1 MTGSK
6 AESIQSSATVQ
17 QDIQEKQSD
26 HSIASHDDK
35 HSAIDEKHSVSIVEE
50 HAPIQQSKESKNDND
65 EDDGDGKKKKKK
77 KKEPSVPIYKLFRF
91 ATPLEMIGIL
101 LSMILSVGVGAM
113 QPVVIIIFGGIYKIE
128 TSE

>member
-50 HAPIQQSKESKNDND
+50 HVPIQQSKESKNDND
-65 EDDGDGKKKKKK
+65 EDDGDDKKKKKKK

-101 LSMILSVGVGAM
+101 FSMILSVGVGAM
-113 QPVVIIIFGGIYKIE
+113 QPVVIIIFGGICKIE
-128 TSE
+128 T